1 MTAPGRAASDPAAR
15 NKRTT
20 GRKQTVAV
28 NPVDGRERILIAAER
43 LIAERGI
50 NVALRDIAIAAGQLN
65 NSAVQYYFGSRDG
78 LIEAVIAYRTPL
90 VEQRRLE
97 RLAQLEHD
105 GLADDPRALVAALV
119 EPMLDARVLDGVRYH
134 SRFLEQVRA
143 HPSLADPASILVE
156 GRASV
161 RLVIARLGRV
171 LPALPKDVRAW
182 RLQAFGSVMLALLAD
197 HERAVEADALTRHQ
211 EAVAR
216 QGIVDAMVAILL
228 RPASQP

>member
-1 MTAPGRAASDPAAR
+1 MTA
-15 NKRTT
+15 T
-20 GRKQTVAV
+20 GRGVSEPATRDKPTSSRKQAAAV
-28 NPVDGRERILIAAER
+28 TSVDGRERLLIAAER

-50 NVALRDIAIAAGQLN
+50 NVALRDIAIAAGQHN

-119 EPMLDARVLDGVRYH
+119 EPMLDARALDGVTHH

-143 HPSLADPASILVE
+143 HPSLADPASILVD

-182 RLQAFGSVMLALLAD
+182 RLHAFASVTFALLAD
-197 HERAVEADALTRHQ
+197 HERAVEAGALTHRQ
-211 EAVAR
+211 VGLAR
-216 QGIVDAMVAILL
+216 QGIVDALVAMLL
-228 RPASQP
+228 GPTNQP